1 MDKNFHPLSQ
11 DAQVQVLL
19 RANLIFTLIIT
30 FGLLL
35 IFIQTF
41 NTKFTDV
48 HDDETY
54 FLDFSSHFLRYIY

>member
-1 MDKNFHPLSQ
+1 MDKPFHSLSQ
-11 DAQVQVLL
+11 DAQVRILL

-35 IFIQTF
+35 IFIPTQP
-41 NTKFTDV
+41 NPKFTYV

-54 FLDFSSHFLRYIY
+54 ALCETYALF